1 MRTALV
7 LLALVA
13 AAPLRAQGGGNGY
26 LFGTPAA
33 QITIRGGYA
42 HPTAGSDLFDQV
54 TTDLTLNRSSF
65 SGFTAGGSIAVR
77 VAPRFDVALDLD
89 YAGTTKGSEYR
100 GYVDNNNLP
109 IQQTTAF
116 TRVPVILSGRYYL
129 TERGRSVGRLAWIP
143 ASVAPWIGA
152 GGGAMWYRFR
162 QEGDFVNF
170 NTGSVFS
177 TQVESSGWAAAAQG
191 MGGVDVTLTPRI
203 AVTGDARYTW
213 ARAPLSG
220 DFVGFQRLDL
230 SGVSVTLGL
239 TFRL

>member
-7 LLALVA
+7 LLALAA

-65 SGFTAGGSIAVR
+65 SGFTGGGSVAVR
-77 VAPRFDVALDLD
+77 LTSRFDVALDLD
-89 YAGTTKGSEYR
+89 YAGMTKGSEYR

-109 IQQTTAF
+109 IQQTTSF
-116 TRVPVILSGRYYL
+116 QRVPVILSGRYYL
-129 TERGRSVGRLAWIP
+129 AERGRSVGRLAWIP
-143 ASVAPWIGA
+143 AGVVPWVGA
-152 GGGAMWYRFR
+152 GAGAMWYRFR

-170 NTGSVFS
+170 NNGSVFQS
-177 TQVESSGWAAAAQG
+177 QVETSGWAAAAQG
-191 MGGVDVTLTPRI
+191 MAGMDVTLTPRI

-230 SGVSVTLGL
+230 SGVSLTLGL